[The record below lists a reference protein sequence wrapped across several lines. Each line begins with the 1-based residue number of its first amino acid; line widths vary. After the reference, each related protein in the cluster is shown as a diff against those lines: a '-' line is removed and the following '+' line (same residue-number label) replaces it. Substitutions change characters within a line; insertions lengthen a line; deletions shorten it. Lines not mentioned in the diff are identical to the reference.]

1 MDSLFHSRK
10 LKKISF
16 VRAFIC
22 LLIFLSCITLSFKG
36 FPLGIISF
44 IGFMIV
50 ITGWTPAISAM
61 FHPMGATTLRR
72 LLVIFIGFAL
82 ASLGRAIID
91 WGGLAFINIGD
102 LKISIG
108 QMGACIG
115 LIGGLVNLDK
125 SMYLIPW
132 K

>member
-1 MDSLFHSRK
+1 
-10 LKKISF
+10 
-16 VRAFIC
+16 
-22 LLIFLSCITLSFKG
+22 
-36 FPLGIISF
+36 
-44 IGFMIV
+44 MIV

-108 QMGACIG
+108 QMGAYIG